1 MRLLDKILIA
11 LSVLIV
17 IATAFYIYSTF
28 TAPIDTKGDLTSLDI
43 SNNPIQTAIDSLHL
57 PPLSYGDAT
66 FHFHPRAGYAISG
79 QLVSKRKYT
88 SGFMHNL
95 SPWDYA
101 LVWGGAI
108 QQLDR
113 IKFKQVVRFCL
124 FTYNPDKPV
133 DPRFIGEHMSN
144 NHLIPSNK
152 NLRKALALAKKGS
165 KVKLEGYLVDVAAM
179 KGDQYAGEWNT
190 SLVRSDDGNGAC
202 EIIYLTKVRID
213 DRVYQ

>member
-17 IATAFYIYSTF
+17 IATAFYIYTTF

-66 FHFHPRAGYAISG
+66 FHFHPRAGYVISG
-79 QLVSKRKYT
+79 QLVSKRKYS

-152 NLRKALALAKKGS
+152 TSAR
-165 KVKLEGYLVDVAAM
+165 LEGYLVDVAAM